1 MEKIDPYEV
10 FTPTQVNVISCAL
23 IGRVVEI
30 EKRIEFFENNH
41 DEAQVG
47 ACRELLKDTLET
59 CELFD
64 LPVDT
69 TSKK

>member
-30 EKRIEFFENNH
+30 KSRIEF
-41 DEAQVG
+41 
-47 ACRELLKDTLET
+47 LKIL
-59 CELFD
+59 
-64 LPVDT
+64 T
-69 TSKK
+69 TRRKWAYAAVF

>member
-1 MEKIDPYEV
+1 MEKIDSYEV

-30 EKRIEFFENNH
+30 KSRIEFFENTH

-47 ACRELLKDTLET
+47 VCRSLLKDILET
-59 CELFD
+59 CKLFN
-64 LPVDT
+64 LPVDG
-69 TSKK
+69 KK

>member
-30 EKRIEFFENNH
+30 KSRSF
-41 DEAQVG
+41 
-47 ACRELLKDTLET
+47 LKI
-59 CELFD
+59 
-64 LPVDT
+64 PT
-69 TSKK
+69 TRRKWAYAAVF

>member
-30 EKRIEFFENNH
+30 KSRIEFF
-41 DEAQVG
+41 
-47 ACRELLKDTLET
+47 
-59 CELFD
+59 
-64 LPVDT
+64 
-69 TSKK
+69 

>member
-1 MEKIDPYEV
+1 MEKIDPYKV
-10 FTPTQVNVISCAL
+10 FSPVQINAISCAL
-23 IGRVVEI
+23 IDRVIEI
-30 EKRIEFFENNH
+30 EKRIEFFENTH

-64 LPVDT
+64 LPV
-69 TSKK
+69 SK